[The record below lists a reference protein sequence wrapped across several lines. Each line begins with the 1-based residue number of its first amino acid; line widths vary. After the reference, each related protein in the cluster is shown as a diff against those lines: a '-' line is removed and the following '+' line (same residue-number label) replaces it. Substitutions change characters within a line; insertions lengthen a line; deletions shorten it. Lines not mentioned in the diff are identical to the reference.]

1 MKKNNTEINPPFLMR
16 EKIKN
21 QNSREQT
28 VKMLAFQKI
37 DANNISKFYD

>member
-1 MKKNNTEINPPFLMR
+1 MSV
-16 EKIKN
+16 KITN

-28 VKMLAFQKI
+28 VKMFAFQKI